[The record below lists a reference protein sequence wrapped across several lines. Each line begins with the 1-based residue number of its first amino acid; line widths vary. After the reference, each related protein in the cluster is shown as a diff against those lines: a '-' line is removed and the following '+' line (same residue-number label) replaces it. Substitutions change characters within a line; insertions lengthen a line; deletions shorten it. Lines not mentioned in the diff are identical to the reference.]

1 MTGEHG
7 KTIHPFMPPTNL
19 DLDTLRTLV
28 LAADLGGYGQ
38 AATRLG
44 HTPSA
49 ISLQMKRLQRNIGA
63 DLFRKHGRKVV
74 LTEAGEIALRFGRR
88 MLVLNDELLDTIRG
102 ASLAGSAR
110 LGFSQDFADT
120 VLPRVLSQFTKLY
133 PLVQVEL
140 HIEGNAA
147 LVDGIAKGTLDV
159 ALAVGQADQPTAEVV
174 GTMPLV
180 WIAGQGFLPRHGQPI
195 PLVVLGPQCAFRKRA
210 IELLEQAAKPWR
222 IAAVSP
228 SLAGLWA
235 AALGGLGLTARSAL
249 GVPPALAAS
258 ERLFDLPPLGT
269 FPITLHASGERVS
282 AGVERLRAI
291 VRDEVG
297 RYCRAR

>member
-1 MTGEHG
+1 
-7 KTIHPFMPPTNL
+7 MPATNL
-19 DLDTLRTLV
+19 DLDTMRTLV
-28 LAADLGGYGQ
+28 LAADLGGYAQ
-38 AATRLG
+38 VATRLG

-49 ISLQMKRLQRNIGA
+49 ISLQMKRLQENIGA
-63 DLFRKHGRKVV
+63 DLFRKRGRKVV

-88 MLVLNDELLDTIRG
+88 MLALNDELLDTIHG

-147 LVDGIAKGTLDV
+147 LVDGVAKGTLDV

-180 WIAGQGFLPRHGQPI
+180 WIAGQEFLPRDDQPI

-210 IELLEQAAKPWR
+210 IQLLDQAARPWR

-249 GVPPALAAS
+249 GVPPSLATS
-258 ERLFDLPPLGT
+258 ERLFDLPSLGT
-269 FPITLHASGERVS
+269 FPITLHASGERLS
-282 AGVERLRAI
+282 TGVDRLRAI
-291 VRDEVG
+291 VRDEVA
-297 RYCRAR
+297 RYCRTK

>member
-1 MTGEHG
+1 
-7 KTIHPFMPPTNL
+7 MPLANL

-28 LAADLGGYGQ
+28 LAADLGSYGR
-38 AATRLG
+38 AAARLG

-49 ISLQMKRLQRNIGA
+49 ISLQMKRLQASVGA

-88 MLVLNDELLDTIRG
+88 MLALNDELLDTIRG

-140 HIEGNAA
+140 HIEGNAVLA
-147 LVDGIAKGTLDV
+147 DRIEQGTLDV
-159 ALAVGQADQPTAEVV
+159 ALAVGQADRPSAEVV
-174 GTMPLV
+174 GAMPLV
-180 WIAGQGFLPRHGQPI
+180 WIAGQEFLPRRDQPI

-210 IELLEQAAKPWR
+210 IQLLEDAAKPWR

-235 AALGGLGLTARSAL
+235 AALGGLGVTARSAL
-249 GVPPALAAS
+249 GVPQRLAAS
-258 ERLFDLPPLGT
+258 EHLFDLPPLGT

-291 VRDEVG
+291 VRDEVA
-297 RYCRAR
+297 RYCRTK

>member
-1 MTGEHG
+1 M
-7 KTIHPFMPPTNL
+7 NL
-19 DLDTLRTLV
+19 DLDAIRSLV
-28 LAADLGGYGQ
+28 LAADLGSYAQ

-44 HTPSA
+44 RTPSA
-49 ISLQMKRLQRNIGA
+49 VSLQMKRLQESIGA
-63 DLFRKHGRKVV
+63 TLFRKHGRKVV

-88 MLVLNDELLDTIRG
+88 MLAINDELLDTLRG
-102 ASLAGSAR
+102 AALVGNAR

-147 LVDGIAKGTLDV
+147 LVERIMKGSLDL

-180 WIAGQGFLPRHGQPI
+180 WIAGQDFAPRHDQPI

-210 IELLEQAAKPWR
+210 IELLEQAEKPYR

-249 GVPPALAAS
+249 GVPLALAAS
-258 ERLFDLPPLGT
+258 ERLFDLPSLGA
-269 FPITLHASGERVS
+269 FPITLHASGERLS
-282 AGVERLRAI
+282 AGVERLRGI
-291 VRDEVG
+291 IRDEI
-297 RYCRAR
+297 ARHYRKGGELVKE